1 MSKDVEEVL
10 ARLGWL
16 HFWAR
21 HCCAQADAKLA
32 EANRLIRQ
40 LAGGGL
46 VQEAVILGEVIHP
59 RYYPPAAHE
68 DEPARVAQ
76 AALCVPG
83 GIGVVLWGAEDYAQR
98 CATPE
103 GLEREAR
110 AGFRPF
116 EMCEPSLRAL
126 LLPHVEALLRG
137 LGSRLP

>member
-1 MSKDVEEVL
+1 MSKEVEEAL

-40 LAGGGL
+40 LAGGGF

-59 RYYPPAAHE
+59 RYSPPAAHE

-83 GIGVVLWGAEDYAQR
+83 GIGVVLWGAGAYAR
-98 CATPE
+98 LCATPE
-103 GLEREAR
+103 GLRREAR

-116 EMCEPSLRAL
+116 EQCEPALRAL
-126 LLPHVEALLRG
+126 LLPHVEALLHG
-137 LGSRLP
+137 LGRRTS

>member
-1 MSKDVEEVL
+1 MSKEVEEAL

-16 HFWAR
+16 HFWTR

-32 EANRLIRQ
+32 EANRLIRR

-76 AALCVPG
+76 AALCVPD
-83 GIGVVLWGAEDYAQR
+83 GIGAVLWGAGAYAR
-98 CATPE
+98 LCATPE
-103 GLEREAR
+103 GLRREAR
-110 AGFRPF
+110 AGFQPF
-116 EMCEPSLRAL
+116 ERCEPALRAL
-126 LLPHVEALLRG
+126 LLPHVEALLHG
-137 LGSRLP
+137 LGHRTS

>member
-32 EANRLIRQ
+32 EANRLIQQ
-40 LAGGGL
+40 LAGARSFPET
-46 VQEAVILGEVIHP
+46 VVLGEVIHS

-76 AALCVPG
+76 AALCVPD
-83 GIGVVLWGAEDYAQR
+83 GIGAVLWEAGAYAR
-98 CATPE
+98 LCATPE
-103 GLEREAR
+103 GLRREAR
-110 AGFRPF
+110 AGFQPF
-116 EMCEPSLRAL
+116 ERCEPALRAL
-126 LLPHVEALLRG
+126 LLPHVESLLHG
-137 LGSRLP
+137 LGRRTS

>member
-1 MSKDVEEVL
+1 MSKEVEEVL

-32 EANRLIRQ
+32 EVNRLIGQ
-40 LAGGGL
+40 LAGAGPL
-46 VQEAVILGEVIHP
+46 QEAVFLGEVIHP
-59 RYYPPAAHE
+59 RYCPPAAHE
-68 DEPARVAQ
+68 QGPVQVAQ

-83 GIGVVLWGAEDYAQR
+83 GIGVVLWGAGEYAR
-98 CATPE
+98 LCASPE
-103 GLEREAR
+103 GLRREAQ

-137 LGSRLP
+137 LRRRLS

>member
-1 MSKDVEEVL
+1 MSKEVDEVF

-76 AALCVPG
+76 AALCVPD
-83 GIGVVLWGAEDYAQR
+83 GIGVVLWGAEEYAR
-98 CATPE
+98 LCATPE
-103 GLEREAR
+103 GLRREAR
-110 AGFRPF
+110 AGFRPL
-116 EMCEPSLRAL
+116 ERCEPALRAL

-137 LGSRLP
+137 LRRRLS

>member
-1 MSKDVEEVL
+1 MSKEVEEAL

-40 LAGGGL
+40 LAGAWSL
-46 VQEAVILGEVIHP
+46 RETVILGEVMHP
-59 RYYPPAAHE
+59 RYSPPAAHE
-68 DEPARVAQ
+68 GEPARVAQ

-116 EMCEPSLRAL
+116 EQCEPALRAL
-126 LLPHVEALLRG
+126 LLPHVEALLQG
-137 LGSRLP
+137 LRRWLS